1 MAIDAMIDSQNA
13 EDKLTRFGLGLRV
26 GVFALTGILT
36 LQLVSVLLGWSG
48 MLVQAAMAVFASAAV
63 ANALSLRI
71 FERGGL
77 SFIGVG
83 WQRGSLRNLSLG
95 LLGGIGS
102 ALAVTGL
109 PVLVGMAHVSPDPER
124 PFHLSSFLFVLIVMV
139 FGAIGEELLF
149 HGYAFQLLIR
159 KLGAFQTL
167 LPVGVLFAVA
177 HANNLAADWLSGF
190 NTFLWG
196 AFLGLCF
203 LRSGDLWLAIG
214 VHLGW
219 NWALPLLGANVSGF
233 RMGTTG
239 LVLNW
244 HVGPLW
250 SGGDYGP
257 EGGLLTTLVLPVLGW
272 CLYKAPV
279 LTTRPSL
286 FESASVEE

>member
-1 MAIDAMIDSQNA
+1 MPEIG
-13 EDKLTRFGLGLRV
+13 KFGLALRV
-26 GVFALTGILT
+26 GIFAITGIIT
-36 LQLVSVLLGWSG
+36 LQIVSFLLAWSG
-48 MLVQAAMAVFASAAV
+48 LLVQAAMAVFASAAV

-77 SFIGVG
+77 SDIGLG
-83 WQRGSLRNLSLG
+83 WKSGTMRNLLFG
-95 LLGGIGS
+95 LAGGILS

-109 PVLVGMAHVSPDPER
+109 PVVLGLATVTKDPTRSFSLPSLV
-124 PFHLSSFLFVLIVMV
+124 FVLIVMV

-149 HGYAFQLLIR
+149 HGYAFQLLMR

-167 LPVGVLFAVA
+167 LPIGVLFAAA
-177 HANNLAADWLSGF
+177 HANNLDSGWLSGF

-203 LRSGDLWLAIG
+203 LRAGDLWLPIG

-244 HVGPLW
+244 NIGPLW

-257 EGGLLTTLVLPVLGW
+257 EGGLLTTLVLPALGW
-272 CLYKAPV
+272 CLYKAPI
-279 LTTRPSL
+279 LTTRPQL
-286 FESASVEE
+286 FEPQED